1 MINGLGGVKVI
12 IIVIVSDD
20 EKGCCRFYTK
30 KLEFDV
36 RIEDI
41 CPHAWQALGWS
52 CPKEFWVDN
61 KSLLVPDKKR
71 MSKEVYEVTKSNIGS
86 ETGII

>member
-1 MINGLGGVKVI
+1 MKFLLFVAGHIFSPYCMINGLGGVKVII

-41 CPHAWQALGWS
+41 CLHVSADLPVSDQHS
-52 CPKEFWVDN
+52 T
-61 KSLLVPDKKR
+61 LLPISSTD
-71 MSKEVYEVTKSNIGS
+71 T
-86 ETGII
+86 T

>member
-1 MINGLGGVKVI
+1 LISADEVFLFVAGHISPYCMINGLGGVKVI

-41 CPHAWQALGWS
+41 CPHA
-52 CPKEFWVDN
+52 
-61 KSLLVPDKKR
+61 
-71 MSKEVYEVTKSNIGS
+71 
-86 ETGII
+86 